1 MARPTAFT
9 VINDIPLSST
19 VVDIAIGIPGAD
31 IAEPSLVLIA
41 INGETVDVRAQISI
55 GTAQVL
61 PESSVTVQATI
72 GVLPIT
78 PDDLV
83 VVTLGNQG
91 ESITIKGTNL
101 DAAAAREIRAKVQIF
116 PMSDINALM
125 LLMQQMREA
134 GIPITA

>member
-1 MARPTAFT
+1 M
-9 VINDIPLSST
+9 
-19 VVDIAIGIPGAD
+19 
-31 IAEPSLVLIA
+31 
-41 INGETVDVRAQISI
+41 
-55 GTAQVL
+55 
-61 PESSVTVQATI
+61 
-72 GVLPIT
+72 
-78 PDDLV
+78 
-83 VVTLGNQG
+83 TLGNQG